1 MVPMST
7 QTVAEVYLL
16 RADEVIK
23 RGTNTF
29 FGHWRFSS
37 VAVARRVPLTPGER
51 TCRGQHDR
59 LRPREDQPI
68 FESFLPTGP

>member
-29 FGHWRFSS
+29 FRALAILIRGRGAKGSANS
-37 VAVARRVPLTPGER
+37 RRADMPWPA
-51 TCRGQHDR
+51 
-59 LRPREDQPI
+59 
-68 FESFLPTGP
+68 